1 MIMNW
6 MASYNI
12 IQINLNKRSAGCE
25 DGAVCQP
32 SGYSAD
38 PGGERYTEKG
48 EIMDIRAFYLENL
61 HVDDACLID
70 ALVEISHPI
79 YLNKGDL
86 LVRQGD
92 RQEDFLFLVNGIFR
106 GYYLDVNGK
115 EVTDCIGFKS
125 GTPAMSSAIDNA
137 ISPIS
142 IEAVVE
148 SVFLRIDGAKLIPLI
163 ERSPLL
169 LKIYNEVL
177 QTAMQ
182 IHWALKVTVTQRT
195 ALERYQWFL
204 ENYPGLIDQVSNKHI
219 ASYLGMTPVTLSRM
233 RRMMREREA
242 VEKGVQET

>member
-1 MIMNW
+1 
-6 MASYNI
+6 
-12 IQINLNKRSAGCE
+12 
-25 DGAVCQP
+25 
-32 SGYSAD
+32 
-38 PGGERYTEKG
+38 
-48 EIMDIRAFYLENL
+48 MDIRQFYHETL
-61 HVDDACLID
+61 HVEDPDLLEGLIS
-70 ALVEISHPI
+70 ITNI
-79 YLNKGDL
+79 MYLDKGEL

-92 RQEDFLFLVNGIFR
+92 RQTDFLFLVSGIFR

-242 VEKGVQET
+242 VEKEVQQT

>member
-1 MIMNW
+1 
-6 MASYNI
+6 
-12 IQINLNKRSAGCE
+12 
-25 DGAVCQP
+25 
-32 SGYSAD
+32 
-38 PGGERYTEKG
+38 
-48 EIMDIRAFYLENL
+48 MDIRRFYHETL
-61 HVDDACLID
+61 HVEDPDLLEGLISITNI
-70 ALVEISHPI
+70 V
-79 YLNKGDL
+79 YLDKGEL

-92 RQEDFLFLVNGIFR
+92 RQTDFLFLVSGIFR

-242 VEKGVQET
+242 VEKEVQQT

>member
-1 MIMNW
+1 M
-6 MASYNI
+6 
-12 IQINLNKRSAGCE
+12 
-25 DGAVCQP
+25 
-32 SGYSAD
+32 
-38 PGGERYTEKG
+38 
-48 EIMDIRAFYLENL
+48 MDIRQFYHETL
-61 HVDDACLID
+61 HVEDPDLLEGLISITNI
-70 ALVEISHPI
+70 V
-79 YLNKGDL
+79 YLDKGEL

-92 RQEDFLFLVNGIFR
+92 RQTDFLFLVSGIFR

-219 ASYLGMTPVTLSRM
+219 ASYLGMAPVTLSRM

-242 VEKGVQET
+242 VEKEVQQT

>member
-1 MIMNW
+1 M
-6 MASYNI
+6 
-12 IQINLNKRSAGCE
+12 
-25 DGAVCQP
+25 
-32 SGYSAD
+32 
-38 PGGERYTEKG
+38 
-48 EIMDIRAFYLENL
+48 MDIRQFYHETL
-61 HVDDACLID
+61 HVEDPDLLEGLISITNI
-70 ALVEISHPI
+70 V
-79 YLNKGDL
+79 YLDKGEL

-92 RQEDFLFLVNGIFR
+92 RQTDFLFLVSGIFR
-106 GYYLDVNGK
+106 GYYLNVNGK

-142 IEAVVE
+142 IEAVIE

>member
-1 MIMNW
+1 
-6 MASYNI
+6 
-12 IQINLNKRSAGCE
+12 
-25 DGAVCQP
+25 
-32 SGYSAD
+32 
-38 PGGERYTEKG
+38 
-48 EIMDIRAFYLENL
+48 MDIRQFYHETL
-61 HVDDACLID
+61 HVEDPDLLEGLIS
-70 ALVEISHPI
+70 ITNI
-79 YLNKGDL
+79 MYLDKGEL

-92 RQEDFLFLVNGIFR
+92 RQTDFLFLVSGIFR

-169 LKIYNEVL
+169 LKIYNKVL

-242 VEKGVQET
+242 VEKEVQQT

>member
-1 MIMNW
+1 M
-6 MASYNI
+6 
-12 IQINLNKRSAGCE
+12 
-25 DGAVCQP
+25 
-32 SGYSAD
+32 
-38 PGGERYTEKG
+38 
-48 EIMDIRAFYLENL
+48 MDIRQFYHETL
-61 HVDDACLID
+61 HVEDPDLLEGLISITNI
-70 ALVEISHPI
+70 V
-79 YLNKGDL
+79 YLDKGEL

-92 RQEDFLFLVNGIFR
+92 RQTDFLFLVSGIFR

-125 GTPAMSSAIDNA
+125 GTPAMSSAIDNV

-242 VEKGVQET
+242 VEKEVQQT

>member
-1 MIMNW
+1 
-6 MASYNI
+6 
-12 IQINLNKRSAGCE
+12 
-25 DGAVCQP
+25 
-32 SGYSAD
+32 
-38 PGGERYTEKG
+38 
-48 EIMDIRAFYLENL
+48 MDIRQFYHETL
-61 HVDDACLID
+61 HVEDPDLLEGLISITNI
-70 ALVEISHPI
+70 V
-79 YLNKGDL
+79 YLDKGEL

-92 RQEDFLFLVNGIFR
+92 RQTDFLFLVSGIFR
-106 GYYLDVNGK
+106 GYYLNVNGK

-142 IEAVVE
+142 IEAVIE